1 MDFLNHF
8 LWSSES
14 RGDTKKWLKLKSD
27 KLWRWNNLKGL
38 TISELQEILYRSQ
51 RKSLETKDGLIT
63 CVQEGSADPITQT
76 WGHELIVTLSNYGS
90 SFFDRVSNK
99 ECALSSLSC
108 QACDI
113 WTWGTKTAMY
123 FWHMDLEVINS
134 CDLKSEIHGNCWF
147 FFFAFF
153 YTEKHRGNRCLKS
166 CRKIWAIHD
175 HVFSTLTWLYT
186 YRNKTT

>member
-147 FFFAFF
+147 FFFCFF
-153 YTEKHRGNRCLKS
+153 LY
-166 CRKIWAIHD
+166 RK
-175 HVFSTLTWLYT
+175 T
-186 YRNKTT
+186 